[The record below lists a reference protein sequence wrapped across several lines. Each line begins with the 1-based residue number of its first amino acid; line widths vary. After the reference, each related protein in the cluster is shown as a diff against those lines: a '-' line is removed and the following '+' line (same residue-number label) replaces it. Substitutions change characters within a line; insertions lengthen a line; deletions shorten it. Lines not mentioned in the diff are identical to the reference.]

1 MGYKA
6 IPDHTIAQLAER
18 LWRARRER
26 IQIRHLSREFPGMTA
41 DDAYD
46 IQRKWV
52 SLEQSDGRIVRGYKV
67 GLTTAALQ
75 AALKAS
81 GPNYGPLLDDTVF
94 CSGAD
99 VPAGRFI
106 APRVEVEFAF
116 VLGRRLNGF
125 GIRADDVLRATA
137 YVVPAF
143 EIIDA
148 RIEQLDRETRNPRT
162 LVDVIA
168 DFAAA
173 AGVVMAESR
182 IDPAAVDLSRVT
194 ATLYKNDAPVETGAG
209 AAVLGHPANSVA
221 WLANRLASEGKY
233 LEEGETI
240 LAGSLT
246 KPITVAVGDR
256 LRADYEA
263 LGSVHFQLT

>member
-6 IPDHTIAQLAER
+6 IPDNVIAQLAQR
-18 LWRARRER
+18 LWHARRDR
-26 IQIRHLSREFPGMTA
+26 AQVRQFSREFPRMTT

-46 IQRKWV
+46 IQREWV
-52 SLEQSDGRIVRGYKV
+52 RLEQSEGRIVRGYKV
-67 GLTTAALQ
+67 GLTTAAMQ

-81 GPNYGPLLDDTVF
+81 GPNYGPLLDDTF
-94 CSGAD
+94 FSSGSD
-99 VPAGRFI
+99 VPAGRFL
-106 APRVEVEFAF
+106 APRIEVELAF
-116 VLGRRLNGF
+116 VLGRRLQGQDT
-125 GIRADDVLRATA
+125 RADDVLKASA

-148 RIEQLDRETRNPRT
+148 RIEQFDRETRDPRA

-173 AGVVMAESR
+173 AGVVMGER
-182 IDPAAVDLSRVT
+182 QIKPDAVDLSRVT
-194 ATLYKNDAPVETGAG
+194 AILYKNEIPQETGVG

-221 WLANRLASEGKY
+221 WLANRLASEGKW
-233 LEEGETI
+233 LEEGGTI

-246 KPITVAVGDR
+246 KPVAVAAGDR
-256 LRADYEA
+256 LRADYGA
-263 LGSVHFQLT
+263 LGSVTFNLT

>member
-6 IPDHTIAQLAER
+6 IPDHTVAQLAER

-26 IQIRHLSREFPGMTA
+26 IQIRHLSREFPGITA

-52 SLEQSDGRIVRGYKV
+52 SLEQSEGRIVRGYKV
-67 GLTTAALQ
+67 GLTTAAMQ

-81 GPNYGPLLDDTVF
+81 GPNYGPLLDDTIF
-94 CSGAD
+94 LSGSD

-106 APRVEVEFAF
+106 APRLEVEIAF
-116 VLGRRLNGF
+116 VLGRRLKGL
-125 GIRADDVLRATA
+125 GIRAEDVLGATA

-148 RIEQLDRETRNPRT
+148 RIEQFDRETRNPRT

-173 AGVVMAESR
+173 SGVVLGDSR
-182 IDPAAVDLSRVT
+182 INPAAVDLSRIT
-194 ATLYKNDAPVETGAG
+194 ATLYKDEVPQETGVG
-209 AAVLGHPANSVA
+209 MAVLGHPANSVA
-221 WLANRLASEGKY
+221 WLANRLASEGKC

-246 KPITVAVGDR
+246 KPVAIVAGER
-256 LRADYEA
+256 LRAEFVGV
-263 LGSVHFQLT
+263 GSVHFKLT